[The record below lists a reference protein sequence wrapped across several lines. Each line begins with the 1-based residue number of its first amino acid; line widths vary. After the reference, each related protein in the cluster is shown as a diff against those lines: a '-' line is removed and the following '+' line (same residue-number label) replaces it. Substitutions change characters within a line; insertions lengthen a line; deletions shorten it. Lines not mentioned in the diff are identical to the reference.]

1 MLDQET
7 KRKIDSARQILV
19 GKIPEPKAQVEQIT
33 TALIYKFMD
42 DMDKESQEMGGKASF
57 FVGDFAQYAWTKIM
71 DSRLSGQDRMNL
83 YVEAITKLA
92 REVHIPLLFR
102 NIFKDSFLPFR
113 DERTVGLFLKEI
125 DGFRYDHSEDL
136 GDAYEYLLSIL
147 DSQGDAGQFRTPRH
161 IIDFIVKVI
170 NPQKN
175 ETILDPACGT
185 AGFLISSYKH
195 IWAQNKEKPLTPDEK
210 KKLMGNVTGYD
221 ISPDMVKLALV
232 NLYLHG
238 FSSPEIYEYDTLTDQ
253 RRWDDHFD
261 VILTNPP
268 FMTPKGGIRPHNRF
282 SIQAKRSEVLFVDY
296 IAEHLSIRG
305 RAGIIVPEGIIFQA
319 ANAYKSLRKNLLEN
333 WGLYGVVSLPNGIF
347 QPYSGVKTSILL
359 LDRELA
365 KRTNDIVFVKVENDG
380 FDLGAQRKESD
391 KNDLPDCLRA
401 LQRWKRERAIDEGN
415 RFAFAVSRTKIATDG
430 AYNLTSDRYRE
441 TVDYSDTKWQMVALG
456 EVCEQI
462 TKGTTPTS
470 IGFKFKSKGIN
481 FVKVESITDEGQFI
495 ANKFAHITNECHTK
509 LKRSQLKE
517 GDILFSIAGALGR
530 TAIVTSEVLPANTN
544 QALAIIRLK
553 SDVEIDKRFVF
564 YILNSNPVKKQSDNF
579 KDGVAQQNLSLSQ
592 IRQYQIPLPP
602 LDEQERIVAELE
614 LYQKV
619 IDGAKQVVASWKP
632 SFRIDPN
639 WNLVK
644 IREVCE
650 VSPSKQKVKS
660 QLGDDK
666 LVSFA
671 PMNDLEIGE
680 KFLVP
685 KQKRRLKEVFK
696 NYTYFRN
703 DDILLAKITPCFE
716 NGKLSIAK
724 NLENGVGFGSTEL
737 IILRC
742 SNEITSDYLHYFLS
756 QKYFRDL
763 GKESMSGTAGQ
774 QRLSKEFVKNYQIPL
789 PPLEVQKQI
798 MAEIDAE
805 RQLIDGNKAL
815 IAKMQ
820 KKIEAK
826 IGEVW
831 GDDTSS
837 L

>member
-19 GKIPEPKAQVEQIT
+19 GKIPDPKAQVEQIT

-253 RRWDDHFD
+253 RRWDDYFD

-282 SIQAKRSEVLFVDY
+282 SIQANRSEVLFVDY

-401 LQRWKRERAIDEGN
+401 LQQWKRERTIDEGN

-430 AYNLTSDRYRE
+430 AYNLTSDRYHE
-441 TVDYSDTKWQMVALG
+441 TADYSTTKWQMVELE
-456 EVCEQI
+456 EVCEIYQPKTITSKQIKDFGKYKVFGANGVIGYFDEYNHEKSEVAVTCRGATCGTVNFTEPKSWITGNAMVIKPKNENLIREYLFYLLKNSNLTSAISGSAQPQI
-462 TKGTTPTS
+462 TRA
-470 IGFKFKSKGIN
+470 GISPY
-481 FVKVESITDEGQFI
+481 K
-495 ANKFAHITNECHTK
+495 
-509 LKRSQLKE
+509 
-517 GDILFSIAGALGR
+517 
-530 TAIVTSEVLPANTN
+530 
-544 QALAIIRLK
+544 
-553 SDVEIDKRFVF
+553 
-564 YILNSNPVKKQSDNF
+564 
-579 KDGVAQQNLSLSQ
+579 
-592 IRQYQIPLPP
+592 IPLPP
-602 LDEQERIVAELE
+602 LEVQEQIVAELE

-619 IDGAKQVVASWKP
+619 IDGVKQVVASWKP
-632 SFRIDPN
+632 SFPIDPN
-639 WNLVK
+639 WQMVELG
-644 IREVCE
+644 EVCTFE
-650 VSPSKQKVKS
+650 YGKS
-660 QLGDDK
+660 
-666 LVSFA
+666 
-671 PMNDLEIGE
+671 
-680 KFLVP
+680 
-685 KQKRRLKEVFK
+685 LKKENRKSGKYPVFGSNGIVGYHDELSCKKWLK
-696 NYTYFRN
+696 NSL
-703 DDILLAKITPCFE
+703 LLAKKEDAGAITW
-716 NGKLSIAK
+716 SDRT
-724 NLENGVGFGSTEL
+724 GFP
-737 IILRC
+737 I
-742 SNEITSDYLHYFLS
+742 
-756 QKYFRDL
+756 
-763 GKESMSGTAGQ
+763 
-774 QRLSKEFVKNYQIPL
+774 
-789 PPLEVQKQI
+789 
-798 MAEIDAE
+798 
-805 RQLIDGNKAL
+805 
-815 IAKMQ
+815 
-820 KKIEAK
+820 
-826 IGEVW
+826 
-831 GDDTSS
+831 
-837 L
+837 